1 MKIQIKATGIELTDV
16 LTDYVNKKVAHL
28 EKFIDARNPDTV
40 CHVEL
45 AKTTEHHKSG
55 DIYRAEIRC
64 ALKGTDVYVSSE
76 RADLH
81 SAIDAVKD
89 EAYNKLSSMKDKAI
103 TRIRKGGAK
112 VKAMVKGLWGGNN

>member
-1 MKIQIKATGIELTDV
+1 MKIQIKATGIQLTDV
-16 LTDYVNKKVAHL
+16 LTDYVNKKVSHL
-28 EKFIDARNPDTV
+28 EKFIDAKNPDTV

-45 AKTTEHHKSG
+45 AKTTEHHKNG

-64 ALKGTDVYVSSE
+64 SLKNGEVYVAEE

-112 VKAMVKGLWGGNN
+112 VKAIIKGMWGADK